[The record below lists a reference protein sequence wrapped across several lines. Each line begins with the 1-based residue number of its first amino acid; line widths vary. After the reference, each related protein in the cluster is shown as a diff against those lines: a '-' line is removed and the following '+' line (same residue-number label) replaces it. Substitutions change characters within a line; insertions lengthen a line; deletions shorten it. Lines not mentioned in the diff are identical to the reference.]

1 MLFSVAHICDPLT
14 AQPISLCAEMYSHLS
29 KLDLADVSN
38 GETQL
43 EIDVLIGSD
52 YYWEL
57 TTGKIR
63 RGQSGPVA
71 IHTRLGWVLSGPTA
85 LDRQPTPVTSLITTH
100 ALRIDS
106 ECCDMKEL
114 EDTQH
119 SFWKLESLGICE
131 PDKSLCEEFDSMI
144 EFKEGRYEVSL
155 PWKESLCTTT
165 NLL

>member
-1 MLFSVAHICDPLT
+1 MKLKHGPDKELMLFSVAHICDPLT

-71 IHTRLGWVLSGPTA
+71 THTRLGWVLSGPTA
-85 LDRQPTPVTSLITTH
+85 LDRQPTPVASLITTH
-100 ALRIDS
+100 ALRIDQS
-106 ECCDMKEL
+106 VV
-114 EDTQH
+114 T
-119 SFWKLESLGICE
+119 
-131 PDKSLCEEFDSMI
+131 
-144 EFKEGRYEVSL
+144 
-155 PWKESLCTTT
+155 
-165 NLL
+165 